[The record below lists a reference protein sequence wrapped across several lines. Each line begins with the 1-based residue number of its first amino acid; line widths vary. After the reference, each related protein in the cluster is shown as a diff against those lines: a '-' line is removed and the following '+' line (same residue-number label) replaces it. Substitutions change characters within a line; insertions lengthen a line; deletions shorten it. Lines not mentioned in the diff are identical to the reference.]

1 MKTDEPADRQASA
14 DLQSTEVLL
23 AGSGFLPLTIRRLTE
38 YLASIATEGY
48 GYPWDGLEDA
58 VAHFPAHRLLLVGY
72 GSLLNQDSAAK
83 TIKARPAGGH
93 PPVLAL
99 GARRVFNYVIPAAKL
114 KAYGGTF
121 GPREHAALNVDYTQS
136 AANALNGRLIGV
148 PTVDIPPLR
157 AREFGYDLRPVACL
171 PWNDKDAKPFTAFVL
186 VAVKPARN
194 GRQVLDDEAL
204 PHPSYYRVC
213 REGARAVSEAFLQLY
228 LQTTYLAD
236 RKTTLVEWEH
246 AHPEILDEQ

>member
-1 MKTDEPADRQASA
+1 M
-14 DLQSTEVLL
+14 
-23 AGSGFLPLTIRRLTE
+23 RRLTE
-38 YLASIATEGY
+38 HLASIATKGY
-48 GYPWDGLEDA
+48 DYPWDGLEDV
-58 VAHFPAHRLLLVGY
+58 VAHFPTHRLLLVGY
-72 GSLLNQDSAAK
+72 GSLLNQHSIAK
-83 TIKARPAGGH
+83 TIEARPPEGY

-121 GPREHAALNVDYTQS
+121 GQREHAALNVDYTQS
-136 AANALNGRLIGV
+136 AANALNGRLIMV
-148 PTVDIPPLR
+148 STMDISRLR

-171 PWNDKDAKPFTAFVL
+171 PWNDKHAKPFTAFVL

-194 GRQVLDDEAL
+194 GRQLLDDEAL

-213 REGARAVSEAFLQLY
+213 REGARAVSETFLQVY

-236 RKTTLVEWEH
+236 HKTTLVEWEH
-246 AHPEILDEQ
+246 THSEILEQQ